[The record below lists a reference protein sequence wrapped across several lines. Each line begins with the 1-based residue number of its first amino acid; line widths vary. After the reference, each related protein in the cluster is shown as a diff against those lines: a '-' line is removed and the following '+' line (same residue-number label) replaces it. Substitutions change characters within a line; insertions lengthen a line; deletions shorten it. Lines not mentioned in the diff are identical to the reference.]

1 MVFSPITLPDFKHFQ
16 MKDFPKS
23 VMIFLLSNSQWITLH
38 ILVQY
43 PLQHKPTSFIH
54 NTCKQLPW
62 PLANCWMQN
71 HNFLLNLTP
80 TSFICPSLTFV
91 LTVPG
96 NSQSLSL
103 SMIHDFVPFY
113 NIPPPQL
120 AVMGA
125 LAQSPTTFHWA
136 GAILYILL
144 WTFCSFI
151 LLLEIK
157 EWARKPCQ

>member
-54 NTCKQLPW
+54 NTCKQLLW

-80 TSFICPSLTFV
+80 ASFAHHSRLYLECQE
-91 LTVPG
+91 TVNPYPYLWFMILC
-96 NSQSLSL
+96 LST
-103 SMIHDFVPFY
+103 IF
-113 NIPPPQL
+113 
-120 AVMGA
+120 
-125 LAQSPTTFHWA
+125 
-136 GAILYILL
+136 
-144 WTFCSFI
+144 
-151 LLLEIK
+151 LLLNLQLWVLWLKVPPLFTGQEPFCIFFS
-157 EWARKPCQ
+157 EPFAALVSFWR